1 MDNKISFVGGVDN
14 DGRTST
20 KVAFLEEG
28 DIYNLSKQLEAIVI
42 KLIDSNNLHFEMVDG
57 SRGPRVHSSETGRNL
72 MWLVE
77 RTKSIS
83 RDYETS
89 ELYGINPFS
98 RVFLESARGYQ
109 ESYEALKAKYL
120 PVPRCRLVEIGNEL
134 VEAIREGGRERGLGW
149 LRAKMDKG
157 TVQRRHSILAY
168 IERLFS
174 YRARLLVIRLELG
187 YRKGYF
193 LEREDFFTQDLASV
207 KQDWS
212 ELYSGLKAELVP
224 DMVGS
229 VAKLE
234 YGILKGFHL
243 HVLLMFDGSRR
254 KSDLRIA
261 DIIGRYWQEN
271 VTGGHGTFFSC
282 NRAALQCEE
291 GREKYRRLGIG
302 LISYHDIEL
311 RKNLNELVAEYLV
324 KADAVISW
332 LSPNE
337 RVFFRGWTPRSSP
350 LLPGRPRIKLQM
362 NETIAPLGKA

>member
-1 MDNKISFVGGVDN
+1 MENEIRFVDGVDN
-14 DGRTST
+14 DRLTST
-20 KVAFLEEG
+20 KMAFLEEG

-42 KLIDSNNLHFEMVDG
+42 KLIDSNDLHFEVVDG
-57 SRGPRVHSSETGRNL
+57 PRGPRVYSSETGRNL
-72 MWLVE
+72 MWLVV
-77 RTKSIS
+77 RTRSIS

-89 ELYGINPFS
+89 EVYGINPFS
-98 RVFLESARGYQ
+98 RVFLESSRGYQ
-109 ESYEALKAKYL
+109 ESYEALKVEYFT
-120 PVPRCRLVEIGNEL
+120 VPKFRLVAIGNEL
-134 VEAIREGGRERGLGW
+134 VGAIREGSRAQGLGW

-157 TVQRRHSILAY
+157 AVQRRRSILTY
-168 IERLFS
+168 IEQLFS

-193 LEREDFFTQDLASV
+193 LEREDFFRQDLASV

-212 ELYSGLKAELVP
+212 FLYSEVKAGLVP

-243 HVLLMFDGSRR
+243 HVLLMFDGSKR

-271 VTGGHGTFFSC
+271 VTGGHGNFFSC
-282 NRAALQCEE
+282 NRAALQRE
-291 GREKYRRLGIG
+291 GGKNKYQRLGIG
-302 LISYHDIEL
+302 LIGYHDTEL

-332 LSPNE
+332 VSPNE
-337 RVFFRGWTPRSSP
+337 RAFFKGWAPRSSG
-350 LLPGRPRIKLQM
+350 LMPGRPRTKLST
-362 NETIAPLGKA
+362 NDRAAPL